1 MRSPVA
7 HDAVDLLPESGS
19 CFVLR
24 SGDSEVGRVRYR
36 SPELEFGLGAVVR
49 AMSRR
54 WAGAAGFVVEDAD
67 GTTWFEIAKSAG
79 KDGAFTMQVTDAHGR
94 TIGSGEVGGLGLT
107 RMFPEVSLVD
117 AAGVPLGRLTTRPP
131 QEVLDPAG
139 RVVGRVLPGVTR
151 VVMGAHFDRVGFAPA
166 AGETLRVLVVSA
178 VLCRSVG

>member
-7 HDAVDLLPESGS
+7 HEAVDLLPESGS

-67 GTTWFEIAKSAG
+67 GTTWFEIANPPA
-79 KDGAFTMQVTDAHGR
+79 R
-94 TIGSGEVGGLGLT
+94 TVRS
-107 RMFPEVSLVD
+107 P
-117 AAGVPLGRLTTRPP
+117 
-131 QEVLDPAG
+131 
-139 RVVGRVLPGVTR
+139 
-151 VVMGAHFDRVGFAPA
+151 
-166 AGETLRVLVVSA
+166 
-178 VLCRSVG
+178 CR